1 MKPQRILV
9 VDDEKIVRA
18 LIRRFLEAQGH
29 QVEIA
34 EDGAQALERFHG
46 AAFDILITDLN
57 MPRMG
62 GVELTKRIK
71 TEAPETIII
80 VLTGYATLDSALEM
94 LRQGCD
100 DYLLKPINLP
110 FVEHSI
116 VRCCDHR
123 RARLEALSFMK
134 ISQAKGDI
142 LGIICEEI
150 GKRIAEWEECMAR
163 IEAAV
168 QAGDGTKAAG
178 FLKDL
183 RAMHAHARTILGQSE
198 AAHQHLHGKPSES
211 QMPCQ
216 RSRQVPEDAS
226 LGSQSCEE
234 DL

>member
-110 FVEHSI
+110 FVI
-116 VRCCDHR
+116 V
-123 RARLEALSFMK
+123 LPSFWTRTGGNT
-134 ISQAKGDI
+134 A
-142 LGIICEEI
+142 
-150 GKRIAEWEECMAR
+150 
-163 IEAAV
+163 
-168 QAGDGTKAAG
+168 
-178 FLKDL
+178 DL
-183 RAMHAHARTILGQSE
+183 L
-198 AAHQHLHGKPSES
+198 
-211 QMPCQ
+211 
-216 RSRQVPEDAS
+216 
-226 LGSQSCEE
+226 
-234 DL
+234 